1 MKAKPL
7 PFCLSPLCGRDF
19 DIIAHPINC
28 MEDNQPT
35 PEQPNDQI
43 DELLEKMKPASADA
57 TAEHEEGL
65 PATDAKDL
73 EIEALQKQREEW
85 KDKYIRLFAD
95 FDNAKKRMAKDRI
108 ELMDMA
114 GKEVIMNLLPVLDD
128 FERALKSAGMAPETA
143 AMREGVQ
150 LIFTKLQHLLA
161 ARGLKAMES
170 VGKDFD
176 PDLHSAI
183 TEIPAPTPE
192 LAGKVIDEVEKGY
205 YLNEKIIRHA
215 KVVVGK

>member
-1 MKAKPL
+1 
-7 PFCLSPLCGRDF
+7 
-19 DIIAHPINC
+19 

-43 DELLEKMKPASADA
+43 DELLEKMKTASADA

-150 LIFTKLQHLLA
+150 LIFTKLQNLLA